1 MKKVFKII
9 LVGFMLTTGMFT
21 SVYAEPDEND
31 EDTEVLPAEEAELE
45 TEEVDPSTLRVHKL
59 GEDVFVDA
67 DLDSKQEYDDDEVVR
82 VSIVLDS
89 PATLEVYDA
98 ENVVDND
105 EAMAYRDSLA
115 DEQEIVTK
123 RIERK
128 LGDELD
134 VEWNLTLAANIISAN
149 VAYGDIET
157 IKNVYGVN
165 DVFVENKYE
174 IMEDE
179 VNTSISTEY
188 MVYASDAW
196 REGYTGAGSRIAIID
211 TGVNQGHISFDPD
224 ALIYAL
230 EGDDT
235 KYEDAVADYNLLT
248 PEEIESVLDRLN
260 QNNTDNK
267 HNISS
272 VDYVY
277 KNTKL
282 PFAFNYIDGNNTT
295 DHFSDKEGNHGSHVA
310 GIAAANRYVKI
321 DGEYVD
327 SLEATHAVGVAPD
340 AQILV
345 MKVFGKGGGAYDSD
359 CMAAI
364 EDAIILKADSVNLS
378 LGSGNPGFSFAG
390 VYQTIMENLVN
401 SSTAV
406 VFSAGNAYHWSAYS
420 NTPYGDLYLDDIS
433 LATNGSSGSF
443 ANSLSVA
450 SATNVGYTGKPLKY
464 DGNSIYYSE
473 PAESEFG
480 NKPISTLKG
489 DQEFVFIIGNINDST
504 YVYGTDEDFAEVAD
518 VLEGKIGMCYRGG
531 ISFYEKANAAVKNG
545 AIATIIVNNQKGLIS
560 MGLKGQEEGQ
570 QYDYTAPVIMI
581 QENDGEMIWMSD
593 YVEEHVTENGLYY
606 LTGTITVTD
615 ELASE
620 AQTDREDAEIDDFS
634 SWGVSG
640 SLILKPE
647 ITAPGGNIWSVE
659 GMTQDEYISYSGT
672 SMAAPHVSGM
682 VAILSQYFKENENI
696 SDLIANTEGLTART
710 LMNSL
715 LMSTATPM
723 FDEYGLY
730 YPVIR
735 QGAGLG
741 DVYAAT
747 QAKTYIMMS
756 EGSTLLSSTAKDGK
770 VKAELGQDKDRTGS
784 YSYSFTINNFS
795 DEDLTYSFDTDL
807 FTQDAYAYADED
819 YAYQE
824 YLDICTLPLEATV
837 RYYEDVNSHDVD
849 MDGDTDTDDV
859 QAILDYVTGVNDGSE
874 LDLEAGELDNVS
886 GISSADAQL
895 LLQWIDAH
903 ENDLVLVPA
912 GGSTEI
918 TVSIELD
925 SDQEPMYRQN
935 GAYVE
940 GFTYVIPESVTAEG
954 EILDVEHSIPI
965 LGYYGNWTDPS
976 MYDAVSYVDNYY
988 PTGKESYFNENN
1000 ITNFMTIQYPET
1012 YKKNAFVG
1020 NPYIAE
1026 EEFPYDKL
1034 AISSDTTITS
1044 ITTTLIRNAA
1054 NTATL
1059 VLDENGSLIYSDNL
1073 DSDVDGAFFYVN
1085 GNSWEETAS
1094 KVTPINKKAPSFGL
1108 SEGDKFLIGQFAVPE
1123 YYGLFD
1129 DPNTTDGNVTVEEMV
1144 ELFNDGTIGEGS
1156 YVGYTMTV
1164 DDTVPVIEKVSLSDD
1179 KTVLTVTASDNQN
1192 IALLGIMDAGGT
1204 EFVDGVIPEKDTDTY
1219 EFEVTEEM
1227 LKENAVVI
1235 FTGDYAGNESAVFVK
1250 LGDGPIYKKVITEIY
1265 RLTDTLE
1272 ADNDYVISSAKS
1284 GRAAVLK
1291 SNGLSVQSYVWT
1303 SSDEVEVHDHEDGNY
1318 ILADD
1323 LLDADIWSA
1332 YDGITLVNN
1341 EDGGYLGCGGT
1352 NYDWGYPF
1360 VSWPNANYGDH
1371 FTYDADENA
1380 LYNYP
1385 KYGEGLYYQNG
1396 YFYYYLAGPVY
1407 LFVSDEI
1414 IEYETIDDPNVASSI
1429 EIEPESAMLILGAID
1444 EIDLYAHVGPPYLTD
1459 EQKKVK
1465 WASSDE
1471 SVVAVDENGHVTT
1484 VGVGTATVTATSVSN
1499 PNISAS
1505 SEITVAGVEPMEDTF
1520 VFGQVAYGDDDIEFA
1535 LIDLSDS
1542 STYKIDG
1549 DEVFS
1554 AFYGGG
1560 QAGDYIYGNDIDD
1573 DLHKYGIKIDEETY
1587 DIRIEYVEHVMT
1599 INHNF
1604 ALLDAANI
1612 PYYEVEIPGEEGEDP
1627 TIAEID
1633 YDLVAVTPAGYFALY
1648 DMENGNVRYFD
1659 LNDLGQFVGIA
1670 YLGSY
1675 IDDEDE
1681 TDDVPGVT
1689 ISEYL
1694 LLSNDG
1700 TLYLWDLYYDAES
1713 GGFGA
1718 EIADFGQIDLIP
1730 FGDNIENYSMTFAGN
1745 LTGEYAVF
1753 ISDSDN
1759 GLIWYVNIDFIQH
1772 GVPGDEDYD
1781 IEIVLTTRLAGLIEG
1796 ATNIS
1801 TLFNLGAYYDWEE
1814 IVDTSMFK
1822 EIMAMKGSGQMHS
1835 MEAQL
1840 ADRSEKESLPTE
1852 ELPEPVA
1859 EVILPEKVDDG
1870 EAEEV
1875 LDADPVDGTVN
1886 TAAILERKEKEDIK
1900 RITVPNRNTDVTDE
1914 TEDGTDY
1921 SVVVYTED
1929 VEVKNGC
1936 VTLSY
1941 DTKVAKFVGP
1951 EKGVNSPVDYT
1962 SVKVDEE
1969 SGEIRFACAQL
1980 DSVAAGDAIAEFRF
1994 EKVCVDSDVKETTI
2008 ERNREL
2014 GLSEENEE
2022 TLKGI
2027 GHDWYFIGWNWEA
2040 DELAYAEFRCRRDS
2054 SHGISKRADVTVD
2067 RTEPTADRAGKIVYT
2082 ARTTFEGVEYVDSRT
2097 VVLPATGHN
2106 GQVHDY
2112 EFVGFEWSEDGTKAT
2127 AVFKDLMTGETIRID
2142 AQLSKTETPATYDA
2156 EGSIVYTATV
2166 EYNGKT
2172 YTDSKTVVLEKLDK
2186 EDDGKDDPTVI
2197 DDSATP
2203 QAGPDNGGK
2212 KMSILDAIFV
2222 IATLGTAV
2230 YLAFKK
2236 NYLGL
2241 ILAAISA
2248 VVFFLTQGFGNG
2260 TVLADK
2266 WSIPMGVLLAIAILL
2281 GLMKRR
2287 DDEE

>member
-1 MKKVFKII
+1 MKKFFKII

-21 SVYAEPDEND
+21 TVYAEPDEND
-31 EDTEVLPAEEAELE
+31 ENTEVLPAEEAELE

-115 DEQEIVTK
+115 DEQETVTK

-157 IKNVYGVN
+157 IKNIYGVN
-165 DVFVENKYE
+165 DVFVEKKYE

-188 MVYASDAW
+188 MVYASNAW
-196 REGYTGAGSRIAIID
+196 RDGYTGAGSRIAIID
-211 TGVNQGHISFDPD
+211 TGVNQDHISFDPD

-230 EGDDT
+230 EDDDT

-272 VDYVY
+272 ADYVY
-277 KNTKL
+277 KNAKL

-327 SLEATHAVGVAPD
+327 SLEATRAVGVAPD

-359 CMAAI
+359 YMAAI

-401 SSTAV
+401 TSTAV
-406 VFSAGNAYHWSAYS
+406 VFSAGNSYHWSAYG

-433 LATNGSSGSF
+433 LATNGASGSF

-450 SATNVGYTGKPLKY
+450 SATNVGYTGKPLKFE
-464 DGNSIYYSE
+464 GNSIYYSE

-489 DQEFVFIIGNINDST
+489 EQEFVFIIGNINDST

-581 QENDGEMIWMSD
+581 QVNDGDMIWFSD
-593 YVEEHVTENGLYY
+593 SVEEHVTENGLYY
-606 LTGTITVTD
+606 LTGPITVTD

-723 FDEYGLY
+723 FDEDGLY

-770 VKAELGQDKDRTGS
+770 VKAELGQDKDRTGT

-859 QAILDYVTGVNDGSE
+859 QAILDYVTGVNGGSE

-925 SDQEPMYRQN
+925 PDQEPMYRQN

-988 PTGKESYFNENN
+988 PTGKESYFNENKN
-1000 ITNFMTIQYPET
+1000 TNFMTIQYPET

-1085 GNSWEETAS
+1085 GNSWEETAP
-1094 KVTPINKKAPSFGL
+1094 KVTPIDKKAPSFGL

-1123 YYGLFD
+1123 YYGMFD
-1129 DPNTTDGNVTVEEMV
+1129 DPNATDGNVTVEEMV

-1156 YVGYTMTV
+1156 YVGYTLTV

-1272 ADNDYVISSAKS
+1272 AGNDYVISSAES

-1323 LLDADIWSA
+1323 LSDADIWSA
-1332 YDGITLVNN
+1332 YDGITLVNS

-1385 KYGEGLYYQNG
+1385 EYGEGLYYLNG

-1407 LFVSDEI
+1407 LFVSDETV
-1414 IEYETIDDPNVASSI
+1414 EYVTIDDPNVASSI
-1429 EIEPESAMLILGAID
+1429 EIEPESAILFLGVEGYD
-1444 EIDLYAHVGPPYLTD
+1444 ELLLYAHVGPQYLTD

-1465 WASSDE
+1465 WTSSDE
-1471 SVVAVDENGHVTT
+1471 TVATVDENGLIEATGEGNVTI
-1484 VGVGTATVTATSVSN
+1484 TATSVSN
-1499 PNISAS
+1499 PRVSAS
-1505 SEITVAGVEPMEDTF
+1505 IEVMVAGVEPMDTA
-1520 VFGQVAYGDDDIEFA
+1520 VFGQVAYGDDDIEFVM
-1535 LIDLSDS
+1535 IDLNDS
-1542 STYKIDG
+1542 STYEIG
-1549 DEVFS
+1549 EAFS

-1560 QAGDYIYGNDIDD
+1560 QSGSYIYGNDSDD
-1573 DLHKYGIKIDEETY
+1573 DVHQFEIIYDESTG
-1587 DIRIEYVEHVMT
+1587 DLSVEYVKHVWA
-1599 INHNF
+1599 IPHQF
-1604 ALLDAANI
+1604 AMLDGANM
-1612 PYYEVEIPGEEGEDP
+1612 PSYSVEVPSAEEGGEP
-1627 TIAEID
+1627 TTVDID
-1633 YDLVAVTPAGYFALY
+1633 FDVVGVTPANYLLTY
-1648 DMENGNVRYFD
+1648 LMDENDASGWN
-1659 LNDLGQFVGIA
+1659 LSGLPQMVGIA
-1670 YLGSY
+1670 YVGSSY
-1675 IDDEDE
+1675 DEDE
-1681 TDDVPGVT
+1681 RTTYLD
-1689 ISEYL
+1689 YL
-1694 LLSNDG
+1694 LLDVTG
-1700 TLYLWDLYYDAES
+1700 KLYLWEMYYNTEKGNMSAGLLEFIPS
-1713 GGFGA
+1713 I
-1718 EIADFGQIDLIP
+1718 ETVP
-1730 FGDNIENYSMTFAGN
+1730 FGGDIANYSMTHAGN
-1745 LTGEYAVF
+1745 LTGENALF
-1753 ISDSDN
+1753 ISDSST
-1759 GLIWYVNIDFIQH
+1759 GTIWYVAIGNMGIVYDESVDDYFIDT
-1772 GVPGDEDYD
+1772 E
-1781 IEIVLTTRLAGLIEG
+1781 LTTYLVGVLPDA
-1796 ATNIS
+1796 ASIS
-1801 TLFNLGAYYDWEE
+1801 TLFNLGSDWEE
-1814 IVDTSMFK
+1814 TAETSAFKDLMTQNSSIRQNLKEYQSVDFVNNESTDQTDIAPELTAPEEIVPETVFD
-1822 EIMAMKGSGQMHS
+1822 
-1835 MEAQL
+1835 
-1840 ADRSEKESLPTE
+1840 E
-1852 ELPEPVA
+1852 ETVETPEF
-1859 EVILPEKVDDG
+1859 
-1870 EAEEV
+1870 
-1875 LDADPVDGTVN
+1875 DPAAGTIN
-1886 TAAILERKEKEDIK
+1886 TAAILERKEKEEIK

-1929 VEVKNGC
+1929 VEVKNGY

-1941 DTKVAKFVGP
+1941 DPKVAKFVGP

-1969 SGEIRFACAQL
+1969 NGEIRFACAQL

-1994 EKVCVDSDVKETTI
+1994 EKACVDSDVKETTI

-2014 GLSEENEE
+2014 GLNEESEE

-2054 SHGISKRADVTVD
+2054 SHGISRRADVTVD

-2106 GQVHDY
+2106 GQGHDY

-2127 AVFKDLMTGETIRID
+2127 AVFKDLTTGETIRID

-2186 EDDGKDDPTVI
+2186 EDDGKYDPTVI

-2222 IATLGTAV
+2222 IATLGTGI
-2230 YLAFKK
+2230 YLASKK

-2260 TVLADK
+2260 TVFADK